1 MRTTKTIS
9 VSLPPDQLREM
20 EKAAKREHRTLSELV
35 RELFREYQKRQKF
48 PANFELL
55 AALHAVQEDARLIG
69 LDKLS
74 MRQIDAEVAA
84 TRRARAKK
92 TKPSA

>member
-48 PANFELL
+48 PVNFELL
-55 AALHAVQEDARLIG
+55 AAVRAVQEDARQAG
-69 LDKLS
+69 LDKLT
-74 MRQIDAEVAA
+74 MRQIDAEVSA

-92 TKPSA
+92 TKQSA